1 MEDIKKQT
9 EELID
14 NLKATCASYGL
25 GNDGNEF
32 KIITQMFL
40 YKFLNDKFGYELKN
54 IDERFKKVEHWE
66 TEFEKLTNDEYEELM
81 LFMGDNAKLK
91 KEHLLSNLFNNM
103 NQDNIAEYLDDTL
116 IGIANYNNAIFSV
129 RTDSNAKI
137 ELFERI
143 SNYITDPS
151 KRNDF
156 ARAII
161 SKLCNFN
168 FEKAFGLG
176 YDFLQ

>member
-129 RTDSNAKI
+129 RT
-137 ELFERI
+137 
-143 SNYITDPS
+143 
-151 KRNDF
+151 
-156 ARAII
+156 
-161 SKLCNFN
+161 
-168 FEKAFGLG
+168 
-176 YDFLQ
+176 

>member
-66 TEFEKLTNDEYEELM
+66 TEFEKLTNDEYEE
-81 LFMGDNAKLK
+81 
-91 KEHLLSNLFNNM
+91 
-103 NQDNIAEYLDDTL
+103 
-116 IGIANYNNAIFSV
+116 
-129 RTDSNAKI
+129 
-137 ELFERI
+137 
-143 SNYITDPS
+143 
-151 KRNDF
+151 
-156 ARAII
+156 
-161 SKLCNFN
+161 
-168 FEKAFGLG
+168 
-176 YDFLQ
+176 

>member
-103 NQDNIAEYLDDTL
+103 NKY
-116 IGIANYNNAIFSV
+116 
-129 RTDSNAKI
+129 
-137 ELFERI
+137 
-143 SNYITDPS
+143 
-151 KRNDF
+151 
-156 ARAII
+156 
-161 SKLCNFN
+161 
-168 FEKAFGLG
+168 
-176 YDFLQ
+176 